1 VLHAARV
8 ASVGLI
14 LTVVGVYGVI
24 SYTVAQSRTDIGIRM
39 AIGARG
45 DDVVRMFVGEGLILT
60 ALGLAIGGIGA
71 FALTRLMTGLLFGVT
86 PTDASTFAAMAL
98 LIGVVGF
105 VACYVPA
112 RRAAQVN
119 PLIALKRE

>member
-1 VLHAARV
+1 VD
-8 ASVGLI
+8 
-14 LTVVGVYGVI
+14 VYGVI

-45 DDVVRMFVGEGLILT
+45 DDVVRMFVDEGLILT
-60 ALGLAIGGIGA
+60 ALGLVIGFIGA

-105 VACYVPA
+105 IACYVPA
-112 RRAAQVN
+112 RRAAKID
-119 PLIALKRE
+119 PLLALKRE